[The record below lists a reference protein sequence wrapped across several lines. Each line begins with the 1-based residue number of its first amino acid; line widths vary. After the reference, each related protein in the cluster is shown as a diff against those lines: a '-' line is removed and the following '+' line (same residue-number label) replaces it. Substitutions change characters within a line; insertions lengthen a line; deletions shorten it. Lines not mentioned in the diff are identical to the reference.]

1 MKSVL
6 LTSFTLLGV
15 IIFGQALWAQS
26 YASVSGTVTDP
37 SKAVVSGAAVELVNI
52 NTHTKRETTADKN
65 GFYQF
70 AQVLPD
76 TYEITVNAAGF
87 AAKTITGLR
96 LLVNSPSTVDVPLV
110 VASIGQTVSVNAA
123 AESVNLTDA
132 SLGNV
137 IDTEAI
143 TQLPLF
149 ARNPA
154 GLLAFQPGVTTFT
167 ANKAPTDDRN
177 GAVNGGK
184 SDQAN
189 ITLDGVD
196 VNEQQTRPP
205 FTPALRVT
213 LDSVQEF
220 RSTTLNPTADQG
232 RSSGAQIALVTKS
245 GTDSLHGSLYEY
257 NRNTVTAADDY
268 FLSRDGIKTPALN
281 INVFGASVGGPIL
294 KHKAFFFLNYE
305 GRRDAS
311 ATSELRTVPTA
322 TARQGIVQYINPSG
336 QTETLTSTD
345 ITNNIDPLHIGPDQA
360 MLSLLQSYPLPNDS
374 TVGDGLNSAGYRF
387 AAPQH
392 SKQDTYIARFDYVAD
407 SKNTL
412 FWRGNL
418 QNDHSGGVPQFPGQF
433 PSGVALNNSNG
444 FVVGWTSSPRSTVV
458 NSVHFGLTR
467 EGTDNPGTLTQSVSL
482 ANTSWISPPLPLTAG
497 LSHTIPVYQVS
508 DDLSFVHGKHEI
520 HLGGLLLFVRN
531 SSTSYAHSFSSAQSV
546 PDILSGAGTSLQPA
560 DLSPNF
566 IQDYRWSIAAV
577 LGLINDA
584 NSNYNYTVQ
593 GNALPMG
600 APLQRDWANNDY
612 EPYVSDSWKV
622 NRGLTL
628 TAGLRWTLSPPVYE
642 VNGQQVSTSHPLG
655 TWFQQRGILA
665 AQGLPQSQADPVVY
679 VAGNSP
685 QGRPLYPFHKGNFA
699 PRVAFAYS
707 PQSDG
712 GWVRSLT
719 GGPGKTVLRA
729 GWGLFYDVVG
739 QPLAATWDSEAFGLA
754 TTLATPPGAYTPATS
769 PRFTGLYNIPSAL
782 IEPAPP
788 AGFPQT
794 APNAF
799 AAAGGID
806 GLLKTPYNMSTNLTI
821 ERQLPGGITVQG
833 SYVGRLSRHSLT
845 QRDFAAPTNLLD
857 RTSGTTYF
865 QAAQQL

>member
-87 AAKTITGLR
+87 AAKTIIGLR

-245 GTDSLHGSLYEY
+245 GTDSLHGSLY
-257 NRNTVTAADDY
+257 
-268 FLSRDGIKTPALN
+268 
-281 INVFGASVGGPIL
+281 
-294 KHKAFFFLNYE
+294 
-305 GRRDAS
+305 
-311 ATSELRTVPTA
+311 
-322 TARQGIVQYINPSG
+322 
-336 QTETLTSTD
+336 
-345 ITNNIDPLHIGPDQA
+345 
-360 MLSLLQSYPLPNDS
+360 
-374 TVGDGLNSAGYRF
+374 
-387 AAPQH
+387 
-392 SKQDTYIARFDYVAD
+392 
-407 SKNTL
+407 
-412 FWRGNL
+412 
-418 QNDHSGGVPQFPGQF
+418 
-433 PSGVALNNSNG
+433 
-444 FVVGWTSSPRSTVV
+444 
-458 NSVHFGLTR
+458 
-467 EGTDNPGTLTQSVSL
+467 
-482 ANTSWISPPLPLTAG
+482 
-497 LSHTIPVYQVS
+497 
-508 DDLSFVHGKHEI
+508 
-520 HLGGLLLFVRN
+520 
-531 SSTSYAHSFSSAQSV
+531 
-546 PDILSGAGTSLQPA
+546 
-560 DLSPNF
+560 
-566 IQDYRWSIAAV
+566 
-577 LGLINDA
+577 
-584 NSNYNYTVQ
+584 
-593 GNALPMG
+593 
-600 APLQRDWANNDY
+600 
-612 EPYVSDSWKV
+612 
-622 NRGLTL
+622 
-628 TAGLRWTLSPPVYE
+628 
-642 VNGQQVSTSHPLG
+642 
-655 TWFQQRGILA
+655 
-665 AQGLPQSQADPVVY
+665 
-679 VAGNSP
+679 
-685 QGRPLYPFHKGNFA
+685 
-699 PRVAFAYS
+699 
-707 PQSDG
+707 
-712 GWVRSLT
+712 
-719 GGPGKTVLRA
+719 
-729 GWGLFYDVVG
+729 
-739 QPLAATWDSEAFGLA
+739 
-754 TTLATPPGAYTPATS
+754 
-769 PRFTGLYNIPSAL
+769 
-782 IEPAPP
+782 
-788 AGFPQT
+788 
-794 APNAF
+794 
-799 AAAGGID
+799 
-806 GLLKTPYNMSTNLTI
+806 
-821 ERQLPGGITVQG
+821 
-833 SYVGRLSRHSLT
+833 
-845 QRDFAAPTNLLD
+845 
-857 RTSGTTYF
+857 
-865 QAAQQL
+865 